1 MIRPLIE
8 MPGVSRQWVI
18 ALCAALIVRFSH
30 GRILPPSGWLAFAFA
45 GDSSEVLSRCNP
57 WQRSHL
63 LDFGVV
69 VQSFSRGW
77 LKDHVFISVSA
88 DLKGS
93 HCGRLGCE
101 PEMSAMM
108 AGNTSALT
116 AVRNKQ
122 SWFRDFSPRA
132 KVSSWALLP
141 RRPLQA

>member
-1 MIRPLIE
+1 MNTKSKPKEFAHPTRRELIASVFLA
-8 MPGVSRQWVI
+8 GCGSSLSI
-18 ALCAALIVRFSH
+18 ATW
-30 GRILPPSGWLAFAFA
+30 G
-45 GDSSEVLSRCNP
+45 
-57 WQRSHL
+57 QT
-63 LDFGVV
+63 
-69 VQSFSRGW
+69 
-77 LKDHVFISVSA
+77 VSA